1 MAEQFDVVIVGGG
14 TGGYSC
20 ALRAAGLGLS
30 VALVERAKV
39 GGTCLHWG
47 CVPTKALLHTAEVAE
62 SARHGS
68 SIGVYTSC
76 DGVNVDEIIAYKNG
90 IVNANWKGL
99 QATLKGKKVKTF
111 EGQGTFTGPNTVS
124 VATAAGTVDLEAT
137 KALVIATGSR
147 PKELPFA
154 PTDGEVIINSD
165 HAMSLNRRPKNPI
178 VLGASAVGI
187 EFATVFKGWGADT
200 VTVIEA
206 LDAVVPREDIDTQKV
221 LTKALKKN
229 GLDIHTGKMVKQVE
243 RKGNEVVV
251 TVDSGETFTG
261 DLLMVAIGRGPVT
274 DNMAIETTGATVDRG
289 FVLVDEYCRTG
300 VTFGNGGV
308 QYALGDVIPT
318 LGLAHA
324 SFAEG
329 LMVAEMIAGKAVT
342 PVDYKGVPKVYY
354 CEPEVG
360 AVGWTEQELKEAG
373 IEYEKSLFPF
383 SHNARAQMLGGSG
396 HVKVLA
402 KKGGK
407 VMGVHIV
414 GKCATDLIAE
424 GEMIYN
430 WEALPSDVAQFVH
443 AHPTLSEAVGEAH
456 MKLAGRD
463 LHG

>member
-1 MAEQFDVVIVGGG
+1 M
-14 TGGYSC
+14 
-20 ALRAAGLGLS
+20 
-30 VALVERAKV
+30 
-39 GGTCLHWG
+39 
-47 CVPTKALLHTAEVAE
+47 
-62 SARHGS
+62 
-68 SIGVYTSC
+68 
-76 DGVNVDEIIAYKNG
+76 
-90 IVNANWKGL
+90 
-99 QATLKGKKVKTF
+99 
-111 EGQGTFTGPNTVS
+111 
-124 VATAAGTVDLEAT
+124 
-137 KALVIATGSR
+137 
-147 PKELPFA
+147 
-154 PTDGEVIINSD
+154 
-165 HAMSLNRRPKNPI
+165 
-178 VLGASAVGI
+178 
-187 EFATVFKGWGADT
+187 
-200 VTVIEA
+200 
-206 LDAVVPREDIDTQKV
+206 
-221 LTKALKKN
+221 
-229 GLDIHTGKMVKQVE
+229 
-243 RKGNEVVV
+243 
-251 TVDSGETFTG
+251 
-261 DLLMVAIGRGPVT
+261 
-274 DNMAIETTGATVDRG
+274 
-289 FVLVDEYCRTG
+289 DEYCRTG

-308 QYALGDVIPT
+308 QYAIGDVIPT

-329 LMVAEMIAGKAVT
+329 LMVAEAIAGKAVT
-342 PVDYKGVPKVYY
+342 PIDYKGVPKVYY

-373 IEYEKSLFPF
+373 IDYEKSLFPF